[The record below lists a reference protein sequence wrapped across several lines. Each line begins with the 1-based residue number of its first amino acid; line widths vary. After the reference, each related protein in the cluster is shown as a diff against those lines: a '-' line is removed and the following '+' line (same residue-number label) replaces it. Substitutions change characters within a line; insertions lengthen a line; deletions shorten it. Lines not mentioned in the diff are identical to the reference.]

1 MSLSVNSKQQDYINE
16 YCRYVSFK
24 KNLAKKGFNFEK
36 SKFEKLYSNRKGLI
50 TKHESLLS
58 EKNIISKDIGLLKS
72 NNISSY
78 KIDSELLLSD
88 SLNIEIS
95 ATGCFLS
102 LTINWFASQ
111 RSMEF
116 CGAIHLRFQSLF
128 VSLIYG
134 CGFCGSPAIA
144 SSIDRLSASSA

>member
-1 MSLSVNSKQQDYINE
+1 M
-16 YCRYVSFK
+16 
-24 KNLAKKGFNFEK
+24 NLLKA
-36 SKFEKLYSNRKGLI
+36 LDVAY
-50 TKHESLLS
+50 
-58 EKNIISKDIGLLKS
+58 GLLKS

-102 LTINWFASQ
+102 LNIIWFASQ

-116 CGAIHLRFQSLF
+116 CGAIHLRFQSLI

-134 CGFCGSPAIA
+134 CIFCGSPAIA
-144 SSIDRLSASSA
+144 SFIDRLSASSA